1 MHKSSTSRD
10 LSDHLLR
17 LLKIHS
23 LIQTRMQEPQVAQP
37 VGDLVCFPPS
47 GEVLEVS

>member
-17 LLKIHS
+17 QLKIHS
-23 LIQTRMQEPQVAQP
+23 LIQIPMQEHQVDQP
-37 VGDLVCFPPS
+37 VGDLVSFPQS
-47 GEVLEVS
+47 EEVLEVS